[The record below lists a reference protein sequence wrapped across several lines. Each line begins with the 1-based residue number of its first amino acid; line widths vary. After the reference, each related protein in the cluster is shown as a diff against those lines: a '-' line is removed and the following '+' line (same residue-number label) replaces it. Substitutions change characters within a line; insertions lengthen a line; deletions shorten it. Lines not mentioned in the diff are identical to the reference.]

1 MNAKKIIPM
10 AMIITVSFFVTV
22 STSIKV
28 WAKDNITA
36 LEVMEKMDNRDD
48 GQTMG
53 SDITMVL
60 VNKKSQKRIR
70 KIKTI
75 SKDYGKDTKKIIFF
89 LSPADVKNTAY
100 MSFDWNDTAKE
111 DDSWLYL
118 PALKK
123 VKRIA
128 SSDKSSAF
136 MGSDFSYSDIN
147 GITIENWDYTFVKQ
161 SVMVEGS
168 DTWVI
173 QGVPKDSKKKKVID
187 ETGYLKSLMWIRKDN
202 FMVVKAKYWVKKG
215 HKIKFLKASDIKK
228 IDGIWTACKMTMIT
242 TAKGK
247 VEHTTLLKISN
258 VIYNKDIE
266 DTRFTTLSMERG
278 L

>member
-10 AMIITVSFFVTV
+10 AMIITVLSLMTISTSVTV
-22 STSIKV
+22 
-28 WAKDNITA
+28 WAGDNITA
-36 LEVMEKMDNRDD
+36 PEVMKKMDNRDD
-48 GQTMG
+48 GQTMR

-60 VNKKSQKRIR
+60 VNKKRQKRIR
-70 KIKTI
+70 KIKNI
-75 SKDYGKDTKKIIFF
+75 SKDYGKDTKKIVFF

-100 MSFDWNDTAKE
+100 MSFDWDDPGKE

-147 GITIENWDYTFVKQ
+147 GITIENWDYTFVKE
-161 SVMVEGS
+161 SMLVDGF

-173 QGVPKDSKKKKVID
+173 QGVPKDSKKKKVMD

-215 HKIKFLKASDIKK
+215 HKIKFLKAGDIKK

-242 TAKGK
+242 TAKGR
-247 VEHTTLLKISN
+247 VEHTTLLKISS
-258 VIYNKDIE
+258 VKYNTDI
-266 DTRFTTLSMERG
+266 DDARFTTLSMERG